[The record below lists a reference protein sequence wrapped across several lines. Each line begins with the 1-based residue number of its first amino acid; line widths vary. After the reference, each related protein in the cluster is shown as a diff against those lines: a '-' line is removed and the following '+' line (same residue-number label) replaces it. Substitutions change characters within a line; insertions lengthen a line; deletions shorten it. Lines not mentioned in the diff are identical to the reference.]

1 MGSDWGM
8 PRAHPRSRAVRP
20 VTFKMSHPPGLLSC
34 ACRAGWSLLRAVPD
48 SANENARHPL
58 KLEFQTQLHTYSANG
73 ATSRRSEGRR
83 DLRMHSS
90 GLLPAKSPRAAHTP
104 RLRPQRWSSSP
115 VHCHGCCTGDRL
127 RVNARVEDKSSLEG
141 TRKHPLLVL
150 ALRARGLRGAGP
162 LHAGVEGYA
171 GRP

>member
-8 PRAHPRSRAVRP
+8 PRAHPCSRAVRP
-20 VTFKMSHPPGLLSC
+20 ITFKMSHPPGLLSC

-48 SANENARHPL
+48 SATENARHPL

-83 DLRMHSS
+83 DLRRYSS
-90 GLLPAKSPRAAHTP
+90 GLLPAKSPRAAHASTEATALVIESCPLSRPLHRGPPQGERQGGGQEFTRRNQETP
-104 RLRPQRWSSSP
+104 TAGP
-115 VHCHGCCTGDRL
+115 CTEVSG
-127 RVNARVEDKSSLEG
+127 A
-141 TRKHPLLVL
+141 
-150 ALRARGLRGAGP
+150 RGAGP
-162 LHAGVEGYA
+162 LHAGVEGYV